1 MGNEK
6 SHVIDFAKSQVGYAE
21 NPLGSNH
28 QKYGAMLDKIP
39 WYLYKE
45 GTKEWIHQVDYHNW
59 CTQFVDASFISTY
72 GIDNARKMLYRP
84 VYNNYG
90 AVVKYAFNYFKQN
103 GKGFTKE
110 EHKPCVGDIIYFQND
125 AGLSHTGIVIAVG
138 ENTVTTIEG
147 NAGKGSNY
155 VIQKTYEQDDDYI
168 YGYGVPLY
176 DAEKYPNTPFKA
188 INILHGVAIRD
199 IPYSD
204 GKIIGTVKD
213 GAEVI
218 VEELGGSSGDF
229 AKISGWVY
237 LPKGFK
243 W

>member
-45 GTKEWIHQVDYHNW
+45 GNKEWIHQVNGHNW
-59 CTQFVDASFISTY
+59 CTQFVDANFVSTY

-84 VYNNYG
+84 IYNNYG

-125 AGLSHTGIVIAVG
+125 DGLSHTGIVIAVG

-155 VIQKTYEQDDDYI
+155 VIQKTYEQNDDYI
-168 YGYGVPLY
+168 YGYGIPLY

-188 INILHGVAIRD
+188 TNILHGVSIRD